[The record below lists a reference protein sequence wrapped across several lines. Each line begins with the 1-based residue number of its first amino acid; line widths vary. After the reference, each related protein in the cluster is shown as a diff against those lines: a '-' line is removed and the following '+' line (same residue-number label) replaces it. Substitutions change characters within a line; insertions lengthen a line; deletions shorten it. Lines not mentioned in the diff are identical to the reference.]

1 MVGVIN
7 KVKFIRNGS
16 SKFKNFIDYIDRS
29 EATRKKNFDKYS
41 AYNNYMGN
49 PEKIGSLFTKDKHS
63 LTEKEVKKLKKDF
76 DKAQSNGSNMWQE
89 VFSFDNE
96 FLEANG
102 LYDSENGA
110 LDEEKIQE
118 ATRRAMEELSKR
130 EGFKDLTWSASLHYN
145 TDNIHV
151 HIASVEINPSRE
163 RGKFKPKTLY
173 NMKSSFVN
181 SLLDKQKDL
190 DKINLLIRDNLIQGK
205 KEMSF
210 KEDIEMRKMVKEIVQ
225 KLPSDKRQWHYN
237 YNSMQEVRP
246 LIDNLTKYYIE
257 TYKKDEFKELV
268 DRLKKE
274 DKFYKE
280 VYGKRKVETTTY
292 KDNKIQDLYTRM
304 GNTILREI
312 KEYVKEEDLKSQKK
326 FENLQEKWERNRNII
341 ITKQGISMMKKSLNN
356 DIDSVKNQR
365 EYEKLQN
372 SIEYDM

>member
-190 DKINLLIRDNLIQGK
+190 DKINSLIRDNLIQGK

-268 DRLKKE
+268 DRLEKE

-304 GNTILREI
+304 GNTILKEI

-341 ITKQGISMMKKSLNN
+341 ITKQGISMMKKSLND
-356 DIDSVKNQR
+356 DINSMKNQR

>member
-76 DKAQSNGSNMWQE
+76 DKAQLNGSNMWQE

-257 TYKKDEFKELV
+257 TYKKDEFKELI
-268 DRLKKE
+268 DRLEKE

-280 VYGKRKVETTTY
+280 VYGKRKVETTIY

-304 GNTILREI
+304 GNTILKEI

-326 FENLQEKWERNRNII
+326 FENLQERWERNKNII
-341 ITKQGISMMKKSLNN
+341 ITKQSISMMKKSLNN
-356 DIDSVKNQR
+356 DINNMKNQR
-365 EYEKLQN
+365 EYEKLQS

>member
-268 DRLKKE
+268 DRLEKE

-280 VYGKRKVETTTY
+280 VYGKRKVETTIY

-304 GNTILREI
+304 GNTILKEI

-326 FENLQEKWERNRNII
+326 FENLQERWERNKNII
-341 ITKQGISMMKKSLNN
+341 ITKQSISMMKKSLNN
-356 DIDSVKNQR
+356 DINSMKNQR
-365 EYEKLQN
+365 EYEKLQS

>member
-76 DKAQSNGSNMWQE
+76 DKAQLNGSNMWQE

-163 RGKFKPKTLY
+163 RGKFKPRTLY

-190 DKINLLIRDNLIQGK
+190 DKINSLIRDNLIQGK

-210 KEDIEMRKMVKEIVQ
+210 KEDIEMRKMVKEIVK

-237 YNSMQEVRP
+237 YNCMQEVRP

-268 DRLKKE
+268 DRLEKE

-280 VYGKRKVETTTY
+280 VYGKRKLETTTY

-304 GNTILREI
+304 GNTILKEI
-312 KEYVKEEDLKSQKK
+312 KEFVKEEDIKSQKK
-326 FENLQEKWERNRNII
+326 FENLQEKWERNKNII
-341 ITKQGISMMKKSLNN
+341 ITKQSISMMKKSLNN
-356 DIDSVKNQR
+356 DINSMKNQR
-365 EYEKLQN
+365 EYEKLQS

>member
-41 AYNNYMGN
+41 EYNNYMGN

-76 DKAQSNGSNMWQE
+76 DKAQLNGSNMWQE

-163 RGKFKPKTLY
+163 RGKFKPRTLY

-190 DKINLLIRDNLIQGK
+190 DKINSLIRDNLIQGK

-210 KEDIEMRKMVKEIVQ
+210 KEDIEMRKMVKEIVK

-237 YNSMQEVRP
+237 YNCMQEVRP

-268 DRLKKE
+268 DRLEKE

-280 VYGKRKVETTTY
+280 VYGKRKLETTTY

-304 GNTILREI
+304 GNTILKEI

-326 FENLQEKWERNRNII
+326 FENLQEKWERNKNII
-341 ITKQGISMMKKSLNN
+341 ITKQSISMMKKSLNN
-356 DIDSVKNQR
+356 DINSMKNQR
-365 EYEKLQN
+365 EYEKLQS

>member
-76 DKAQSNGSNMWQE
+76 DKAQLNGSNMWQE

-163 RGKFKPKTLY
+163 RGKFKPRTLY

-190 DKINLLIRDNLIQGK
+190 DKINSLIRDNLIQGK

-210 KEDIEMRKMVKEIVQ
+210 KEDIEMRKMVKEIVK

-268 DRLKKE
+268 DRLEKE

-304 GNTILREI
+304 GNTILKEI

-326 FENLQEKWERNRNII
+326 FENLQEKWERNKNII
-341 ITKQGISMMKKSLNN
+341 ITKQSISMMKKSLND
-356 DIDSVKNQR
+356 DINSMKNQR

>member
-1 MVGVIN
+1 
-7 KVKFIRNGS
+7 
-16 SKFKNFIDYIDRS
+16 
-29 EATRKKNFDKYS
+29 ATRKKNFDKYS

-268 DRLKKE
+268 DRLEKE

-304 GNTILREI
+304 GNTILKEI

-326 FENLQEKWERNRNII
+326 FENLQERWERNKNII
-341 ITKQGISMMKKSLNN
+341 ITKQSISMMKKSLNN
-356 DIDSVKNQR
+356 DINSMKNQR
-365 EYEKLQN
+365 EYEKLQS

>member
-130 EGFKDLTWSASLHYN
+130 EGFKELTWSASLHYN

-190 DKINLLIRDNLIQGK
+190 DKINSLIRDNLIQGK

-268 DRLKKE
+268 DRLEKE

-304 GNTILREI
+304 GNTILKEI

-356 DIDSVKNQR
+356 DINSMKNQR

>member
-76 DKAQSNGSNMWQE
+76 DKAQWNGSNMWQE

-96 FLEANG
+96 FLEVNG

-190 DKINLLIRDNLIQGK
+190 DKINSLIRDNLIQGK

-268 DRLKKE
+268 DRLEKE

-304 GNTILREI
+304 GNTILKEI

-356 DIDSVKNQR
+356 DINSMKNQR

>member
-76 DKAQSNGSNMWQE
+76 DKAQLNGSNMWQE

-163 RGKFKPKTLY
+163 RGKFKPRTLY

-190 DKINLLIRDNLIQGK
+190 DKINSLIRDNLIQGK

-210 KEDIEMRKMVKEIVQ
+210 KEDIEMRKMVKEIVK
-225 KLPSDKRQWHYN
+225 KLPLDKRQWHYN

-268 DRLKKE
+268 DRLEKE
-274 DKFYKE
+274 NKFYKE

-304 GNTILREI
+304 GNTILKEI

-341 ITKQGISMMKKSLNN
+341 ITKQGISMMKKSLND
-356 DIDSVKNQR
+356 DINSMKNQR
-365 EYEKLQN
+365 EYEKLQS

>member
-163 RGKFKPKTLY
+163 RGKFKPRTLY

-190 DKINLLIRDNLIQGK
+190 DKINSLIRDNLIQGK

-210 KEDIEMRKMVKEIVQ
+210 KEDIEMRKMVKEIVK

-268 DRLKKE
+268 DRLEKE

-304 GNTILREI
+304 GNTILKEI

-341 ITKQGISMMKKSLNN
+341 ITKQGISMMKKSLND
-356 DIDSVKNQR
+356 DINSMKNQR

>member
-268 DRLKKE
+268 DRLEKE

-304 GNTILREI
+304 GNTILKEI

-326 FENLQEKWERNRNII
+326 FENLQERWERNKNII
-341 ITKQGISMMKKSLNN
+341 ITKHSISMMKKSLNN
-356 DIDSVKNQR
+356 DINSMKNQR
-365 EYEKLQN
+365 EYEKLQS

>member
-7 KVKFIRNGS
+7 KVKFIINGS

-76 DKAQSNGSNMWQE
+76 DKAQLNGSNMWQE

-163 RGKFKPKTLY
+163 RGKFKPRTLY

-190 DKINLLIRDNLIQGK
+190 DKINSLIRDNLIQGK

-210 KEDIEMRKMVKEIVQ
+210 KEDIEMRKMVKEIVK

-268 DRLKKE
+268 DRLEKE

-304 GNTILREI
+304 GNTILKEI

-341 ITKQGISMMKKSLNN
+341 ITKQGISMMKKSLND
-356 DIDSVKNQR
+356 DINSMKNQR

>member
-268 DRLKKE
+268 DRLEKE

-304 GNTILREI
+304 GNTILKEI

-326 FENLQEKWERNRNII
+326 FENLQERWERNKNII
-341 ITKQGISMMKKSLNN
+341 ITKQSISMMKKSLNN
-356 DIDSVKNQR
+356 DINSMKNQR
-365 EYEKLQN
+365 EYEKLQS

>member
-76 DKAQSNGSNMWQE
+76 DKAQLNGSNMWQE

-130 EGFKDLTWSASLHYN
+130 EGFKDLIWSASLHYN

-190 DKINLLIRDNLIQGK
+190 DKINSLIRDNLIQGK

-225 KLPSDKRQWHYN
+225 KLPSDKRQWYYN

-268 DRLKKE
+268 DRLEKE

-304 GNTILREI
+304 GNTILKEI

-341 ITKQGISMMKKSLNN
+341 ITKQGISMMKKSLND
-356 DIDSVKNQR
+356 DINSMKNQR
-365 EYEKLQN
+365 EYEKLQS

>member
-190 DKINLLIRDNLIQGK
+190 DKINSLIRDNLIQGK

-225 KLPSDKRQWHYN
+225 KLSSDKHQWHYN

-268 DRLKKE
+268 DRLEKE

-304 GNTILREI
+304 GNTILKEI

-356 DIDSVKNQR
+356 DINSMKNQR

>member
-145 TDNIHV
+145 TC
-151 HIASVEINPSRE
+151 
-163 RGKFKPKTLY
+163 L
-173 NMKSSFVN
+173 
-181 SLLDKQKDL
+181 
-190 DKINLLIRDNLIQGK
+190 
-205 KEMSF
+205 
-210 KEDIEMRKMVKEIVQ
+210 
-225 KLPSDKRQWHYN
+225 
-237 YNSMQEVRP
+237 
-246 LIDNLTKYYIE
+246 
-257 TYKKDEFKELV
+257 
-268 DRLKKE
+268 
-274 DKFYKE
+274 
-280 VYGKRKVETTTY
+280 
-292 KDNKIQDLYTRM
+292 LYTSDAAD
-304 GNTILREI
+304 E
-312 KEYVKEEDLKSQKK
+312 
-326 FENLQEKWERNRNII
+326 
-341 ITKQGISMMKKSLNN
+341 
-356 DIDSVKNQR
+356 
-365 EYEKLQN
+365 
-372 SIEYDM
+372 

>member
-7 KVKFIRNGS
+7 KVKFITNGS

-76 DKAQSNGSNMWQE
+76 DKAQLNGSNMWQE

-163 RGKFKPKTLY
+163 RGKFKPRTLY

-190 DKINLLIRDNLIQGK
+190 DKINSLIRDNLIQGK

-210 KEDIEMRKMVKEIVQ
+210 KEDIEMRKMVKEIVK

-268 DRLKKE
+268 DRLEKE

-304 GNTILREI
+304 GNTILKEI

-326 FENLQEKWERNRNII
+326 FENLQEKWERNKNII
-341 ITKQGISMMKKSLNN
+341 ITKQSISMMKKSLNN
-356 DIDSVKNQR
+356 DINSMKNQR
-365 EYEKLQN
+365 EYEKLQS

>member
-7 KVKFIRNGS
+7 KVKFITNGS

-76 DKAQSNGSNMWQE
+76 DKAQLNGSNMWQE

-163 RGKFKPKTLY
+163 RGKFKPRTLY

-210 KEDIEMRKMVKEIVQ
+210 KEDIEMRKMVKEIVK

-268 DRLKKE
+268 DRLEKE

-304 GNTILREI
+304 GNTILKEI

-326 FENLQEKWERNRNII
+326 FENLQEKWERNKNII
-341 ITKQGISMMKKSLNN
+341 ITKQSISMMKKSLNN
-356 DIDSVKNQR
+356 DINSMKNQR
-365 EYEKLQN
+365 EYEKLQS

>member
-118 ATRRAMEELSKR
+118 ATRRAMEELSRR

-190 DKINLLIRDNLIQGK
+190 DKINSLIRDNLIQGK

-210 KEDIEMRKMVKEIVQ
+210 KEDIEMRKMVKEIVK

-237 YNSMQEVRP
+237 YSSMQEIRP

-268 DRLKKE
+268 DRLEKE

-280 VYGKRKVETTTY
+280 VYGKRKVEATTY

-304 GNTILREI
+304 GNTILKEI

-326 FENLQEKWERNRNII
+326 FENLQGKWERNKNII

-356 DIDSVKNQR
+356 DINSMKNQR

>member
-205 KEMSF
+205 NEMSF

-268 DRLKKE
+268 DRLEKE

-304 GNTILREI
+304 GNTILKEI

-326 FENLQEKWERNRNII
+326 FENLQERWERNKNII
-341 ITKQGISMMKKSLNN
+341 ITKQSISMMKKSLNN
-356 DIDSVKNQR
+356 DINSMKNQR
-365 EYEKLQN
+365 EYEKLQS

>member
-96 FLEANG
+96 FLEVNG

-190 DKINLLIRDNLIQGK
+190 DKINLLIRDNLIKGK

-268 DRLKKE
+268 DRLEKE

-304 GNTILREI
+304 GNTILKEI

-326 FENLQEKWERNRNII
+326 FENLQERWERNKNII
-341 ITKQGISMMKKSLNN
+341 ITKQSISMMKKSLNN
-356 DIDSVKNQR
+356 DINSMKNQR
-365 EYEKLQN
+365 EYEKLQS

>member
-130 EGFKDLTWSASLHYN
+130 EGFKDLTWSASLQYN

-163 RGKFKPKTLY
+163 RGKFKPRTLY

-268 DRLKKE
+268 DRLEKE

-304 GNTILREI
+304 GNTILKEI

-326 FENLQEKWERNRNII
+326 FENLQEKWERNKNII
-341 ITKQGISMMKKSLNN
+341 ITKQSISMMKKSLNN
-356 DIDSVKNQR
+356 DINSMKNQR
-365 EYEKLQN
+365 EYEKLQS

>member
-76 DKAQSNGSNMWQE
+76 DKAQLNGSNMWQE

-163 RGKFKPKTLY
+163 RGKFKPRTLY

-210 KEDIEMRKMVKEIVQ
+210 KEDIEMRKMVKEIVK

-268 DRLKKE
+268 DRLEKE

-304 GNTILREI
+304 GNTILKEI

-326 FENLQEKWERNRNII
+326 FENLQEKWEINRNII
-341 ITKQGISMMKKSLNN
+341 ITKQSISMMKKSLNN
-356 DIDSVKNQR
+356 DINSMKNQR
-365 EYEKLQN
+365 EYEKLQS

>member
-76 DKAQSNGSNMWQE
+76 DKAQLNGSNMWQE

-163 RGKFKPKTLY
+163 RGKFKPRTLY

-190 DKINLLIRDNLIQGK
+190 DKINSLIRDNLIQGK

-210 KEDIEMRKMVKEIVQ
+210 KEDIEMRKMVKEIVK

-268 DRLKKE
+268 DRLEKE

-304 GNTILREI
+304 GNTILKEI

-326 FENLQEKWERNRNII
+326 FENLQEKWERNKNII
-341 ITKQGISMMKKSLNN
+341 ITKQSISMMKKSLND
-356 DIDSVKNQR
+356 DINSMKNQR
-365 EYEKLQN
+365 EYEKLQS

>member
-190 DKINLLIRDNLIQGK
+190 DKINSLIRDNLIQGK

-268 DRLKKE
+268 DRLEKE

-304 GNTILREI
+304 GNTILKEI

-326 FENLQEKWERNRNII
+326 FENLQERWERNKNII
-341 ITKQGISMMKKSLNN
+341 ITKQSISMMKKSLNN
-356 DIDSVKNQR
+356 DINSMKNQR
-365 EYEKLQN
+365 EYEKLQS

>member
-76 DKAQSNGSNMWQE
+76 DKAQLNGSNMWQE

-163 RGKFKPKTLY
+163 RGKFKPRTLY

-190 DKINLLIRDNLIQGK
+190 DKINSLIRDNLIQGK

-210 KEDIEMRKMVKEIVQ
+210 KEDIEMRKMVKEIVK

-268 DRLKKE
+268 DRLEKE

-304 GNTILREI
+304 GNTILKEI

-341 ITKQGISMMKKSLNN
+341 ITKQGISMMKKSLND
-356 DIDSVKNQR
+356 DINSMKNQR

>member
-76 DKAQSNGSNMWQE
+76 DKAQLNGSNMWQE

-163 RGKFKPKTLY
+163 RGKFKPRTLY

-210 KEDIEMRKMVKEIVQ
+210 KEDIEMRKMVKEIVK

-268 DRLKKE
+268 DRLEKE

-304 GNTILREI
+304 GNTILKEI

-326 FENLQEKWERNRNII
+326 FENLQEKWEINRNII
-341 ITKQGISMMKKSLNN
+341 ITKQSISMMKKSLNN
-356 DIDSVKNQR
+356 DINSMKNQR

>member
-7 KVKFIRNGS
+7 KVKFITNGS

-76 DKAQSNGSNMWQE
+76 DKAQLNGSNMWQE

-163 RGKFKPKTLY
+163 RGKFKPRTLY

-190 DKINLLIRDNLIQGK
+190 DKINSLIRDNLIQGK

-210 KEDIEMRKMVKEIVQ
+210 KEDIEMRKMVKEIVK

-268 DRLKKE
+268 DRLEKE

-292 KDNKIQDLYTRM
+292 KDIKFKTYIQEWETLF
-304 GNTILREI
+304 
-312 KEYVKEEDLKSQKK
+312 LKK
-326 FENLQEKWERNRNII
+326 L
-341 ITKQGISMMKKSLNN
+341 
-356 DIDSVKNQR
+356 KN
-365 EYEKLQN
+365 
-372 SIEYDM
+372 M

>member
-76 DKAQSNGSNMWQE
+76 DKAQLNGSNMWQE

-163 RGKFKPKTLY
+163 RGKFKPRTLY

-190 DKINLLIRDNLIQGK
+190 DKINSLIRDNLIQGK

-210 KEDIEMRKMVKEIVQ
+210 KEDIEMRKMVKEIVK

-237 YNSMQEVRP
+237 YNCMQEVRP

-268 DRLKKE
+268 DRLEKE

-304 GNTILREI
+304 GNTILKEI

-326 FENLQEKWERNRNII
+326 FENLQERWERNKNII
-341 ITKQGISMMKKSLNN
+341 ITKQSISMMKKSLNN
-356 DIDSVKNQR
+356 DINSMKNQR
-365 EYEKLQN
+365 EYEKLQS

>member
-96 FLEANG
+96 FLEVNG

-118 ATRRAMEELSKR
+118 ATRRAMEELIKR
-130 EGFKDLTWSASLHYN
+130 EDFKDLTWSASLHYN

-190 DKINLLIRDNLIQGK
+190 DKINSLIRDNLIQGK

-268 DRLKKE
+268 DRLEKE

-304 GNTILREI
+304 GNTILKEI

-326 FENLQEKWERNRNII
+326 FENLQERWERNKNII
-341 ITKQGISMMKKSLNN
+341 ITKQSISMMKKSLNN
-356 DIDSVKNQR
+356 DINSMKNQR
-365 EYEKLQN
+365 EYEKLQS

>member
-96 FLEANG
+96 FLEENG

-163 RGKFKPKTLY
+163 RGKFKPRTLY

-190 DKINLLIRDNLIQGK
+190 DKINSLIRDNLIQGK

-257 TYKKDEFKELV
+257 TYKKDEFKELI
-268 DRLKKE
+268 DRLEKE

-280 VYGKRKVETTTY
+280 VYGKRKVETTIY

-304 GNTILREI
+304 GNTILKEI
-312 KEYVKEEDLKSQKK
+312 EEYVKEEDLKSQKK
-326 FENLQEKWERNRNII
+326 FENLQERWERNKNII
-341 ITKQGISMMKKSLNN
+341 ITKQSISMMKKSLNN
-356 DIDSVKNQR
+356 DINSMKNQR
-365 EYEKLQN
+365 EYEKLQS

>member
-76 DKAQSNGSNMWQE
+76 DKAQSNGSNIWQE

-268 DRLKKE
+268 DRLEKE

-304 GNTILREI
+304 GNTILKEI

-326 FENLQEKWERNRNII
+326 FENLQERWERNKNII
-341 ITKQGISMMKKSLNN
+341 ITKQSISMMKKSLNN
-356 DIDSVKNQR
+356 DINSMKNQR
-365 EYEKLQN
+365 EYEKLQS

>member
-190 DKINLLIRDNLIQGK
+190 DKINSLIRDNLIQGK

-210 KEDIEMRKMVKEIVQ
+210 KEDIEMRKMVKEIVK

-268 DRLKKE
+268 DRLEKE

-304 GNTILREI
+304 GNTILKEI

-341 ITKQGISMMKKSLNN
+341 ITKQGISMMKKSLND
-356 DIDSVKNQR
+356 DINSMKNQR
-365 EYEKLQN
+365 EYEKLQD

>member
-89 VFSFDNE
+89 VFSCDNE

-130 EGFKDLTWSASLHYN
+130 EGFKELTWSASLHYN

-268 DRLKKE
+268 DRLEKE

-304 GNTILREI
+304 GNTILKEI

-326 FENLQEKWERNRNII
+326 FENLQERWERNKNII
-341 ITKQGISMMKKSLNN
+341 ITKQSISMMKKSLNN
-356 DIDSVKNQR
+356 DINSMKNQR
-365 EYEKLQN
+365 EYEKLQS

>member
-96 FLEANG
+96 FLEVNG

-190 DKINLLIRDNLIQGK
+190 DKINSLIRDNLIQGK

-268 DRLKKE
+268 DRLEKE

-304 GNTILREI
+304 GNTILKEI

-326 FENLQEKWERNRNII
+326 FENLQERWERNKNII
-341 ITKQGISMMKKSLNN
+341 ITKQSISMMKKSLNN
-356 DIDSVKNQR
+356 DINSMKNQR
-365 EYEKLQN
+365 EYEKLQS

>member
-76 DKAQSNGSNMWQE
+76 DKAQLNGSNMWQE

-102 LYDSENGA
+102 LYDSKNGA

-190 DKINLLIRDNLIQGK
+190 DKINSLIRDNLIQGK

-237 YNSMQEVRP
+237 YNSMQEVRL

-257 TYKKDEFKELV
+257 TYKKDEFKELI
-268 DRLKKE
+268 DRLEKE

-280 VYGKRKVETTTY
+280 VYGKRKVETTIY

-304 GNTILREI
+304 GNTILKEI

-326 FENLQEKWERNRNII
+326 FENLQERWERNKNII
-341 ITKQGISMMKKSLNN
+341 ITKQSISIMKKSLNN
-356 DIDSVKNQR
+356 DINSMKNQR
-365 EYEKLQN
+365 EYEKLQS